1 MVAMPHPTPHAKATV
16 TRDDVA
22 RLAGVSPAVVSYVV
36 NGGPRPVSPANEAKV
51 RQAIRALGYRPN
63 AAARAL
69 ALGSS
74 EMLGMIVSDAMNP
87 FFASL
92 ARAVENAA
100 AERGYTLLLADSQAS
115 LRTERRLIKNFAA
128 RRVDGLFLCSMLI
141 EPDLMDLEQADIPV
155 VLLNHSTDLATAG
168 SPAVI
173 KHDAGD
179 QGSNSVGVAFQDG
192 ARTAVE
198 HLISHGYK
206 HIGLVMGGNAGGEL
220 DAREV
225 GWHQGIQDAGLT
237 PGPIIRA
244 AFTRE
249 GGHRAGQELLA
260 RAERPTAVFVSS
272 DQQAVGLLCAL
283 HEAGLRVPEDIAV
296 FSFDGSPE
304 SEYTWPRL
312 STVAQPVK
320 DLAQTALE
328 ALLAPKSGGETQT
341 NIFPTQ
347 LILRASCGCH

>member
-1 MVAMPHPTPHAKATV
+1 MVAMPHPTSHAKPT

-36 NGGPRPVSPANEAKV
+36 NGGPRAVSPANEAKV

-128 RRVDGLFLCSMLI
+128 RRVDGLFLCSVLF
-141 EPDLMDLEQADIPV
+141 EPDLTDLEQADIPV

-168 SPAVI
+168 SPAVM
-173 KHDAGD
+173 KHGAGAHS
-179 QGSNSVGVAFQDG
+179 SNSVGVAFQDG
-192 ARTAVE
+192 ARAAVE
-198 HLISHGYK
+198 HLISHG
-206 HIGLVMGGNAGGEL
+206 HERIGLVMGGNAGGDL

-225 GWHQGIQDAGLT
+225 GWHQGIQYAGLT
-237 PGPIIRA
+237 PGPIVRTP
-244 AFTRE
+244 FTRE

-296 FSFDGSPE
+296 FAFDGSPE

-312 STVAQPVK
+312 STVAQPIK
-320 DLAQTALE
+320 DLAQTGLE
-328 ALLAPKSGGETQT
+328 ALLAPPREETQT
-341 NIFPTQ
+341 KIFPTE
-347 LILRASCGCH
+347 LVLRTSCGCH

>member
-1 MVAMPHPTPHAKATV
+1 MVAMPHPTSQAKPT

-36 NGGPRPVSPANEAKV
+36 NGGPRAVSPANEAKV

-74 EMLGMIVSDAMNP
+74 EMLAMIVSDAMNP

-128 RRVDGLFLCSMLI
+128 RRVDGLFLCSMLF
-141 EPDLMDLEQADIPV
+141 EPDLTDLEQADIPA

-168 SPAVI
+168 SPAI
-173 KHDAGD
+173 MKHGAGGH
-179 QGSNSVGVAFQDG
+179 GSNSVGVAFQDG
-192 ARTAVE
+192 ARMAVE
-198 HLISHGYK
+198 HLISHGHE
-206 HIGLVMGGNAGGEL
+206 HIGLVMGGNAGGDL

-237 PGPIIRA
+237 AGPIVRA
-244 AFTRE
+244 PFTRE

-283 HEAGLRVPEDIAV
+283 HEAGLRVPEDLAV

-328 ALLAPKSGGETQT
+328 ALLAPKSEGETQT
-341 NIFPTQ
+341 TIFPTE
-347 LILRASCGCH
+347 LVLRTSCGCH

>member
-1 MVAMPHPTPHAKATV
+1 MVAMPHPTSHAKTA

-51 RQAIRALGYRPN
+51 RQAIKALGYRPN
-63 AAARAL
+63 PAARAL

-74 EMLGMIVSDAMNP
+74 EMLAMIVSDAMNP

-92 ARAVENAA
+92 ARTVENAA
-100 AERGYTLLLADSQAS
+100 AERGYALLLADSQAS

-128 RRVDGLFLCSMLI
+128 RRVDGLFLCSVLF
-141 EPDLMDLEQADIPV
+141 EPDLMDLEQAEIPV

-168 SPAVI
+168 SPAVV
-173 KHDAGD
+173 KHGAGGHD
-179 QGSNSVGVAFQDG
+179 SVGVAFQDG
-192 ARTAVE
+192 ARMAVE
-198 HLISHGYK
+198 HLISHG
-206 HIGLVMGGNAGGEL
+206 HESIGLVMGGNAGGDL

-225 GWHQGIQDAGLT
+225 GWHQGIQDAGLIA
-237 PGPIIRA
+237 GPIARA
-244 AFTRE
+244 PFTRE
-249 GGHRAGQELLA
+249 GGYRAGQELLA
-260 RAERPTAVFVSS
+260 RSERPTAVFVSS

-283 HEAGLRVPEDIAV
+283 HEGGLRVPEDLAV

-328 ALLAPKSGGETQT
+328 ALLVPEPGGETQT
-341 NIFPTQ
+341 KIFPAE
-347 LILRASCGCH
+347 LVLRASCGCH

>member
-1 MVAMPHPTPHAKATV
+1 MVAMPHPTSQAKPI

-22 RLAGVSPAVVSYVV
+22 RLAGVSSAVVSYVV
-36 NGGPRPVSPANEAKV
+36 NGGPRAVSPANEAKV

-74 EMLGMIVSDAMNP
+74 EMLAMIVPDAINP
-87 FFASL
+87 FYASL

-100 AERGYTLLLADSQAS
+100 AERGYTLLLADSQDS

-128 RRVDGLFLCSMLI
+128 RRVDGLFLSSVLF

-155 VLLNHSTDLATAG
+155 VLLNHPADLATAG
-168 SPAVI
+168 SPAV
-173 KHDAGD
+173 KKDGAG
-179 QGSNSVGVAFQDG
+179 GRGPNAVGVAFQEG

-198 HLISHGYK
+198 HLISHG
-206 HIGLVMGGNAGGEL
+206 HERIGLVIGGNADSEL

-237 PGPIIRA
+237 EGPIIRVP
-244 AFTRE
+244 FTRE
-249 GGHRAGQELLA
+249 GGYRAGQELLA
-260 RAERPTAVFVSS
+260 RTERPTAVFVSS
-272 DQQAVGLLCAL
+272 DQQAAGLLCAL
-283 HEAGLRVPEDIAV
+283 HEGGLRLPEDLAV
-296 FSFDGSPE
+296 FSFDGAPE

-312 STVAQPVK
+312 STVAQPLK
-320 DLAQTALE
+320 DLAQGALN
-328 ALLAPKSGGETQT
+328 ALLTPEPGQEAHTK
-341 NIFPTQ
+341 IFPTE
-347 LILRASCGCH
+347 LVLRASCGCH